1 MRKKLTG
8 NIIGLAIA
16 ILILALCG
24 LLGGVTGVFEDFSDI
39 KGVFHFSPVKMLKSI
54 LVFALMYGL
63 SALFKIILGIIP
75 AKKGRTKTMI
85 TVVASLGSYLF
96 VLIGFCWILA
106 IIGVNVSTIFAGVG
120 IFALII
126 GFGAES
132 LVADLVTGMFILFE
146 NQFNVGDI
154 IEVDGYRGSVDSIGI
169 RTTCIRDAG
178 DNIKII
184 NNSSLKNILNRSEK
198 GSVAIALV
206 GVSYSTDLR
215 KVDKIIDDMLT
226 KIKSNNSDVFTGEV
240 KYLGV
245 EELADSA
252 VVLKFKADV
261 EEKNIF
267 SGRRLLNK
275 ELKCAFDDAGIEIAF
290 PQIDVH
296 LVENKSNEI

>member
-1 MRKKLTG
+1 MRKKLAG
-8 NIIGLAIA
+8 NIIGFAVS

-24 LLGGVTGVFEDFSDI
+24 LLGGLTGVFEDISDI
-39 KGVFHFSPVKMLKSI
+39 SGVFHFNAVKIFKSI
-54 LVFALMYGL
+54 LVFAFMYGL
-63 SALFKIILGIIP
+63 SSLFKIILGLIP

-85 TVVASLGSYLF
+85 TVVASLGSYIF
-96 VLIGFCWILA
+96 VLIAFCWVLT

-178 DNIKII
+178 DNLKII

-215 KVDKIIDDMLT
+215 KIDKMIDGMLE
-226 KIKSNNSDVFTGEV
+226 KIKNDNSDVFIGEV

-245 EELADSA
+245 EELADSS

-275 ELKCAFDDAGIEIAF
+275 EIKCAFDDAGIEIAF

-296 LVENKSNEI
+296 MRKD